1 MDEAIIKTTIE
12 LTSFFSNN
20 PFTLD
25 TCAGIARR
33 LGRDVTL
40 VREAL
45 EVFVAKEVIEKI
57 GPGPEPVYK
66 YLPPYFAS

>member
-1 MDEAIIKTTIE
+1 MDEAIMKITIE
-12 LTSFFSNN
+12 LTSFFSSN

-33 LGRDVTL
+33 MGRDVNL

-45 EVFVAKEVIEKI
+45 EVFVAKKVLEKTGQ
-57 GPGPEPVYK
+57 GPDTIYK
-66 YLPPYFAS
+66 YLPPYNAF